1 MPADAS
7 PSRSDCEYV
16 PPWKAL
22 ELVELRDLVKALPV
36 GGRRVLKGGPMKEP
50 DCVVCSA
57 LAAVDGCA
65 SYADEIRSYH
75 EVGIFDVATW
85 AGLDV
90 EIIAEYATDETGD
103 GAGTGVM
110 YEAMRG
116 ALQAE
121 RCAVLCLLAG
131 WIPPRIRLPV
141 DWRCSA

>member
-1 MPADAS
+1 VS
-7 PSRSDCEYV
+7 EYV
-16 PPWKAL
+16 PPWKAF
-22 ELVELRDLVKALPV
+22 ELVELRDRVKALPV
-36 GGRRVLKGGPMKEP
+36 GARRVLKGGPMPEP
-50 DCVVCSA
+50 SCVVCAA

-65 SYADEIRSYH
+65 SFADEIRSYH

-116 ALQAE
+116 TLQAE
-121 RCAVLCLLAG
+121 RCAVICLLAG
-131 WIPPRIRLPV
+131 WVPPRMRLPAG
-141 DWRCSA
+141 WRDGA